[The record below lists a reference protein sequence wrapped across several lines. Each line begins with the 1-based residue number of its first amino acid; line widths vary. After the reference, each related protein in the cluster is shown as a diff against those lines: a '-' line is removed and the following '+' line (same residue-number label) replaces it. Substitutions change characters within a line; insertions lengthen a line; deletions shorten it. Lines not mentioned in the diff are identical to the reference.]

1 MGLPTTVLG
10 HEAISSYG
18 RETFSIC
25 RAAFR
30 PVVEQEAWQGTVLIM
45 ASFQDKDIKA
55 GTGITNIVADNGIAD
70 VGIGSVEER
79 PRSALSTFFRSVL
92 FQMIMF
98 GA

>member
-1 MGLPTTVLG
+1 
-10 HEAISSYG
+10 
-18 RETFSIC
+18 
-25 RAAFR
+25 
-30 PVVEQEAWQGTVLIM
+30 M

-55 GTGITNIVADNGIAD
+55 DTGITNMAADDGLAD
-70 VGIGSVEER
+70 VALADVAVGSVEER

>member
-1 MGLPTTVLG
+1 MGFPTTVLV
-10 HEAISSYG
+10 HEYISRFG

-25 RAAFR
+25 RAALR
-30 PVVEQEAWQGTVLIM
+30 TVVEQGAQQETILIM

-55 GTGITNIVADNGIAD
+55 DTGITNMVADDGVAD
-70 VGIGSVEER
+70 VAVGSVEER
-79 PRSALSTFFRSVL
+79 PRSVWSTFFRSVL